1 MLDQQQVSKFRLAIL
16 TARRAKQLING
27 ARKRVDMK
35 AENPL
40 TIAIEE
46 IRQGKIDLL
55 NFNEDTHENLL
66 DEMFKDPLPL
76 SDDLEDEE
84 IGLSEEEDEDEIDA
98 PVAVEG

>member
-1 MLDQQQVSKFRLAIL
+1 MLDQDNVSKFRLAIL

-27 ARKRVDMK
+27 QRKRVDVK

-46 IRQGKIDLL
+46 IRQGKIDLQ

-66 DEMFKDPLPL
+66 DEMFKDPLPQ
-76 SDDLEDEE
+76 DDEADDDG
-84 IGLSEEEDEDEIDA
+84 IGLSDREEEDEIDD